1 LRSRAGAKPPLRG
14 DRGARSW
21 LALGRLQVIDPSDV
35 IAARHAGEIRYA
47 VASEYSGDL
56 DRVLA
61 KFGLLPDKSM
71 LIEIDRSCAVAVL
84 GALLEKDM
92 AYGSSLMS
100 PEAASS
106 MAERILASREVPA
119 SKYFSNANWPKEK
132 EWNSLTE
139 STFDSGLLVTIGANQ
154 YFCIWFEDED

>member
-1 LRSRAGAKPPLRG
+1 M
-14 DRGARSW
+14 
-21 LALGRLQVIDPSDV
+21 
-35 IAARHAGEIRYA
+35 AARGAGEIRYA
-47 VASEYSGDL
+47 VVSEYSGDL

-61 KFGLLPDKSM
+61 KLGLSPDKSM
-71 LIEIDRSCAVAVL
+71 LIEIDRSTAAAIL

-92 AYGSSLMS
+92 AFGTSLMS

-106 MAERILASREVPA
+106 MAERILASCEAPA
-119 SKYFSNANWPKEK
+119 SKYFSNGNWPKEK

-139 STFDSGLLVTIGANQ
+139 STFDSGVLVTIGANQ